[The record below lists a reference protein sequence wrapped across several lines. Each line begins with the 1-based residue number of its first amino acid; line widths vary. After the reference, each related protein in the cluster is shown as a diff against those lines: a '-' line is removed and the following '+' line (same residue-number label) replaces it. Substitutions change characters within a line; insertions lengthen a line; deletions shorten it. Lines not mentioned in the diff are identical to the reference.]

1 MSTFATK
8 ISSKRK
14 IMISI
19 ILTLHNQEKSIIS
32 ALQSLVAQT
41 VQQWECII
49 IDNASTDASDFQVRS
64 YLFDRRMRYV
74 RLDAEVPLWSAR
86 HKGLELTSGEWIVY
100 MDGADYLKSN
110 ALQALYLAVKKYGT
124 LCGASNYAV
133 MRGGEPVPNSYRSE
147 GKIQARDVLRG
158 EISVVTG
165 SSIFSRSI
173 AHLPDSWKTLDFAYT
188 DHLVAIYGEGG
199 APLIKVERK
208 PWWRRWL

>member
-1 MSTFATK
+1 
-8 ISSKRK
+8 
-14 IMISI
+14 MISI

-49 IDNASTDASDFQVRS
+49 IDNASTDASEFQVRS

-147 GKIQARDVLRG
+147 GKIQVELAQLRYRSARLTGLGRSLSRLGGGIDRLLRARHHG
-158 EISVVTG
+158 A
-165 SSIFSRSI
+165 RPDP
-173 AHLPDSWKTLDFAYT
+173 LPAAL
-188 DHLVAIYGEGG
+188 
-199 APLIKVERK
+199 
-208 PWWRRWL
+208 

>member
-1 MSTFATK
+1 
-8 ISSKRK
+8 
-14 IMISI
+14 MISI

-49 IDNASTDASDFQVRS
+49 IDNASTDASEFQVRS

-133 MRGGEPVPNSYRSE
+133 MRGGEPVPHSYRSE
-147 GKIQARDVLRG
+147 GR
-158 EISVVTG
+158 
-165 SSIFSRSI
+165 F
-173 AHLPDSWKTLDFAYT
+173 
-188 DHLVAIYGEGG
+188 
-199 APLIKVERK
+199 
-208 PWWRRWL
+208 RRATC